1 MVAISVVYADI
12 LVQPWAISGGKYL
25 VVMKIATYL
34 CRWKRVQNQRVLMP
48 GHALF
53 WAMDNFFRWIVNFSE
68 QSFVRKVAAANF
80 AAIAERQIAL
90 PLRLRLYP
98 PHTYPT
104 AQEWADSLWF
114 DLIRSN
120 NWRTTPK
127 VCAWNSQPDAQ
138 DLANPI
144 GVRVHTR
151 HLHRCR
157 CLCSSVTLMAVID
170 TPTSYTQ

>member
-90 PLRLRLYP
+90 PWWLRPYITAYIP
-98 PHTYPT
+98 PGPREGWPKIRPRRGRTLSHNPKSVCLNFATGWATY
-104 AQEWADSLWF
+104 
-114 DLIRSN
+114 
-120 NWRTTPK
+120 
-127 VCAWNSQPDAQ
+127 
-138 DLANPI
+138 ANTI
-144 GVRVHTR
+144 GVRVYTR
-151 HLHRCR
+151 RLHRCWCCIQAWR
-157 CLCSSVTLMAVID
+157 LW
-170 TPTSYTQ
+170 